1 MPAHV
6 MRQATVSIDEEGGR
20 SGPRNV
26 LPFRHGIPLVRTS
39 RRTPRPIEVPL
50 LFSLIL
56 DFSTQPPAP
65 SPQPQ
70 PVVVGPYMSNF
81 ELFYYLITG
90 NYYLATSYK

>member
-39 RRTPRPIEVPL
+39 RRTPRPIGTQPQVCY
-50 LFSLIL
+50 FFL
-56 DFSTQPPAP
+56 DFSTQPQP
-65 SPQPQ
+65 PQ

-81 ELFYYLITG
+81 EHVTLPY
-90 NYYLATSYK
+90 